1 VCATENSDDVVWL
14 CERGVAVE
22 VTAAAEA
29 AAEAEAE
36 AEHEEERRQTHAEAL
51 SPCAGA
57 LTAEERAFVKMLN
70 EELGRFNEFYIE
82 KVRATTPRRAQ
93 AGGV

>member
-1 VCATENSDDVVWL
+1 MNSASSETRTEV
-14 CERGVAVE
+14 G
-22 VTAAAEA
+22 
-29 AAEAEAE
+29 E
-36 AEHEEERRQTHAEAL
+36 AEHEEERRQTHAEAV

-70 EELGRFNEFYIE
+70 DELGRFNEFYIE
-82 KVRATTPRRAQ
+82 KVRATNPRRPQ